1 MFKYLLVIFLISF
14 GSAFSQHTKKTSKDH
29 PKENPKEYSREHFN
43 DFKLI
48 TDMMDSVKKVNYI
61 RFNMKSVERVETGYS
76 IASTKIK
83 LQTHPRKSYLVNTE
97 KKLEIL
103 YNEGELNS
111 KALVKPHVFP
121 FFTMT
126 LEPRGNLMRKNQ
138 HFTILEIGFDFTV
151 RTIAVALS
159 KEKDQ
164 IAKHLTYLGKVEKN
178 KMNCYMLVY
187 ENQTF
192 SYYDYTVQPKET
204 VSNIAHKFVVNDY
217 MIRCKNKLY
226 DDYGYLKAGT
236 KIKIPTFYC
245 KKAIFY
251 IEEKTMLP
259 ISTSIFDEVGLFE
272 SYDYYDIE
280 INKPIPANE
289 FKRDFKSYGF

>member
-1 MFKYLLVIFLISF
+1 MFKYLLFIFLISF
-14 GSAFSQHTKKTSKDH
+14 GNAFSQHVKKKSKD
-29 PKENPKEYSREHFN
+29 PLKENPKEYSREHFS

-48 TDMMDSVKKVNYI
+48 TDMMDSAKKVNYI
-61 RFNMKSVERVETGYS
+61 RFNMKSVERTETGYS
-76 IASTKIK
+76 MANTKIK
-83 LQTHPRKSYLVNTE
+83 LQTHPRKSYLVNTD

-103 YNEGELNS
+103 YNEGELNN

-121 FFTMT
+121 FFTLT
-126 LEPRGNLMRKNQ
+126 LDPRGNLMRKNQ

-159 KEKDQ
+159 KEKEQ
-164 IAKHLTYLGKVEKN
+164 IGKHLTNLGKVEKN

-187 ENQTF
+187 ENLTF
-192 SYYDYTVQPKET
+192 SYFDYTVLHKET
-204 VSNIAHKFVVNDY
+204 VSSIANKFIVNDY

-226 DDYGYLKAGT
+226 DDYGYLKEGS

-259 ISTSIFDEVGLFE
+259 ISTSIFDEAGLFE
-272 SYDYYDIE
+272 SYDYFDIE
-280 INKPIPANE
+280 LNKPIPANE
-289 FKRDFKSYGF
+289 FKRDFKGYGF

>member
-1 MFKYLLVIFLISF
+1 MFKYLLFIFLISF
-14 GSAFSQHTKKTSKDH
+14 GNAFSQHVKKNS
-29 PKENPKEYSREHFN
+29 KENLKESPKEYSREHFN

-61 RFNMKSVERVETGYS
+61 RFNMKSVERTETGFS

-83 LQTHPRKSYLVNTE
+83 LQTHPRKSYLLNTE

-103 YNEGELNS
+103 YNEGELNN

-121 FFTMT
+121 YFTMT

-164 IAKHLTYLGKVEKN
+164 IAKHLTYVGKVEKN
-178 KMNCYMLVY
+178 KMNCYMLIY
-187 ENQTF
+187 ENLTF
-192 SYYDYTVQPKET
+192 SYYDYTVQHKET
-204 VSNIAHKFVVNDY
+204 VSSIAGKLIVNDY

-226 DDYGYLKAGT
+226 DDYGYLKEGS
-236 KIKIPTFYC
+236 KIKIPNFYC

-251 IEEKTMLP
+251 IEEKSMLP
-259 ISTSIFDEVGLFE
+259 ISTSIFDENGLFE
-272 SYDYYDIE
+272 SYDYFDVE
-280 INKPIPANE
+280 LNKPIPANE
-289 FKRDFKSYGF
+289 FKKDFKDYKF